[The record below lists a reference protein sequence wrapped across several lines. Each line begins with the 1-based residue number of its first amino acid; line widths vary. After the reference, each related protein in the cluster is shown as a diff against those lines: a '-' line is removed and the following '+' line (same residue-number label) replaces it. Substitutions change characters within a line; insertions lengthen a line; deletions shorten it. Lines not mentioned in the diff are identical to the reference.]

1 MPRIA
6 RRCIDE
12 RRSREYPN
20 PILHLRDSK
29 YFILG
34 KQGARTYKSSANS
47 RHLNHDDR
55 RYSLGSE
62 SVERAR
68 QLFSRERE

>member
-1 MPRIA
+1 MPRIDVSMSDDRA
-6 RRCIDE
+6 DIQIRFC
-12 RRSREYPN
+12 P
-20 PILHLRDSK
+20 HLRDSK
-29 YFILG
+29 YFILSE
-34 KQGARTYKSSANS
+34 QGTRTYKSAANT

-62 SVERAR
+62 NVERVR